1 MGMLA
6 VIELANNVEAGS
18 ISLAEAVGKHFATS
32 FVKPIRD
39 EWISVCVSIIKQYQ
53 GGDHDLS
60 YKIHAPGK
68 PDDVLVTAESIIE
81 DLHLDPFVGEAGCK
95 GR

>member
-6 VIELANNVEAGS
+6 VAGLAERVKAGT
-18 ISLAEAVGKHFATS
+18 ISLGDAVAQHLITG
-32 FVKPIRD
+32 FVRPIRA
-39 EWISVCVSIIKQYQ
+39 EWTSVCVGIIERYK

-60 YKIHAPGK
+60 YEIHTPGK

-81 DLHLDPFVGEAGCK
+81 DLHLDPFVGEIDG
-95 GR
+95 